1 MTNDITAMLMMAR
14 HATSPSSPAP
24 AARRS
29 AALGLDRSAR
39 PSKLS
44 AMPLMPPSRC
54 SETKFTL
61 HRNPLHKTSDTPAQ
75 GVAHF
80 RKARTGIG
88 AIFLRDVLRSQ
99 MVHAH
104 GKRSC
109 SNRRIS
115 GYEIDCLAAFKSLR
129 KTAGSGLAADSSPSA
144 CHRDCVGNGTPP
156 DSLVEARRAIV
167 HS

>member
-1 MTNDITAMLMMAR
+1 MDKPACWDRRWRRAPDHVQQSDLVTGQRRFAM
-14 HATSPSSPAP
+14 SAP
-24 AARRS
+24 D
-29 AALGLDRSAR
+29 LLIGIG
-39 PSKLS
+39 
-44 AMPLMPPSRC
+44 
-54 SETKFTL
+54 
-61 HRNPLHKTSDTPAQ
+61 AQ

-156 DSLVEARRAIV
+156 DSLVEARRSNRSFVNSSQWLHHVLHDVFADLTAMSV
-167 HS
+167 PT